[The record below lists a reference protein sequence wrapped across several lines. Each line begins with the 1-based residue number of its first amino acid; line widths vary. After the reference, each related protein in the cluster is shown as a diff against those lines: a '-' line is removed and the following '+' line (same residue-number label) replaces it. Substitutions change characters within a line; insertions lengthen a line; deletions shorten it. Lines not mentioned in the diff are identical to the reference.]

1 MILEFFCICYKCC
14 PIVKYFCHI
23 HACIVRIY
31 CAHCHRLSKT
41 WLGVV
46 DGGMM
51 SRGSRTKWH
60 RQQPRCNTRHCP
72 RKPNT
77 SEYSAVVILISSLWM
92 DATVSSGDH
101 DANSSLM
108 LVNKLL
114 VGYTGSISGPI
125 YGCRE
130 FILTTTPILY
140 DKICC
145 LCSISHKICT
155 RLCCALLFCGYAII
169 HIEFKW
175 YICPYPSGLLH
186 WHWGNRQIA
195 TVPVK

>member
-1 MILEFFCICYKCC
+1 MLQG
-14 PIVKYFCHI
+14 
-23 HACIVRIY
+23 
-31 CAHCHRLSKT
+31 RLVT
-41 WLGVV
+41 
-46 DGGMM
+46 
-51 SRGSRTKWH
+51 
-60 RQQPRCNTRHCP
+60 
-72 RKPNT
+72 
-77 SEYSAVVILISSLWM
+77 I
-92 DATVSSGDH
+92 

-108 LVNKLL
+108 VVNKLL

-155 RLCCALLFCGYAII
+155 RLCCDLLFCGYAII

-175 YICPYPSGLLH
+175 YIYAHILQGYFTGTGAIVRLPQCQWSKPEGYGHIDRHLTTPKHSKARTVCILYQSASNH
-186 WHWGNRQIA
+186 IKAQQSANRVHIISIGI
-195 TVPVK
+195 